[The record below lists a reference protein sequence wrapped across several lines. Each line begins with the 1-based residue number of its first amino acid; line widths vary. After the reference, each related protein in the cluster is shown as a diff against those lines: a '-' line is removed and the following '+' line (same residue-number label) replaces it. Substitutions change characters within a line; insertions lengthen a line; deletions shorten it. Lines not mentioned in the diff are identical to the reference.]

1 MPAPEQ
7 TEEDGWKRVWNAR
20 ICALNPILGRQAD
33 RVFHSAV
40 PMCFGGFADVVPFPD
55 YLPGMTYVTV
65 NLTGED
71 VGQLP
76 TSLGNYELMVCV
88 REESSRAADLISRLA
103 RYTCE
108 AELEPGESMDLK
120 DFFGSS
126 VIEGL
131 LFTHPGDQPVEFEF
145 LGQRYGLLLCIG
157 ITGAELAFKHAHG
170 ADPLL
175 ALLRERGVFPYT
187 VLQRES
193 VTP

>member
-1 MPAPEQ
+1 MPAHEQ
-7 TEEDGWKRVWNAR
+7 TEQDDWQKVWDARVG
-20 ICALNPILGRQAD
+20 ALTAILGKPAD
-33 RVFHSAV
+33 TVYHATV
-40 PMCFGGFADVVPFPD
+40 PMYLGGFADVLPFPN
-55 YLPGMTYVTV
+55 YVTGMTYVTTD
-65 NLTGED
+65 LTGEE

-88 REESSRAADLISRLA
+88 REELSPAADMISRLA

-108 AELEPGESMDLK
+108 TELEPGESMDLK
-120 DFFGSS
+120 DFFGDSA
-126 VIEGL
+126 IEAL
-131 LFTHPGDQPVEFEF
+131 LFTHPSEQPVQFEF

-157 ITGAELAFKHAHG
+157 ITGAELAFKRIHG
-170 ADPLL
+170 ADRLL

>member
-7 TEEDGWKRVWNAR
+7 TDQDDWQKVWDARVT
-20 ICALNPILGRQAD
+20 ALTPILGRPAD
-33 RVFHSAV
+33 RVFHAPV
-40 PMCFGGFADVVPFPD
+40 PMYLGGFADVLPFPD
-55 YLPGMTYVTV
+55 YVAGMTYVTAD
-65 NLTGED
+65 LTGED

-88 REESSRAADLISRLA
+88 REELPRAADVISRLA

-120 DFFGSS
+120 DFFAGS
-126 VIEGL
+126 VIEAL
-131 LFTHPGDQPVEFEF
+131 LFTHPGEQPVEFEF

-157 ITGAELAFKHAHG
+157 ITGAELAFKRAHG
-170 ADPLL
+170 ADQLL

-187 VLQRES
+187 MLQRES

>member
-1 MPAPEQ
+1 MY
-7 TEEDGWKRVWNAR
+7 
-20 ICALNPILGRQAD
+20 L
-33 RVFHSAV
+33 
-40 PMCFGGFADVVPFPD
+40 GGFADVLPFPD
-55 YLPGMTYVTV
+55 YVPGFTYVTAD
-65 NLTGED
+65 LTGED

-88 REESSRAADLISRLA
+88 REESPRAADLISRLA

-120 DFFGSS
+120 DFFAGS
-126 VIEGL
+126 VIEAL
-131 LFTHPGDQPVEFEF
+131 LFTHPGEQPVEFEC

-170 ADPLL
+170 AEQLL
-175 ALLRERGVFPYT
+175 ALLRERSVFPYT